1 MKSNDSVRL
10 WTINDACAYLQC
22 SRSHIYTLMKSDTAF
37 PVARRLGTAIRFVP
51 ADFVDYVNGKNKSGG
66 VQ

>member
-22 SRSHIYTLMKSDTAF
+22 SRSHIYTLMKSDAAF
-37 PVARRLGTAIRFVP
+37 PTPRRLGSAIRFLP
-51 ADFVDYVNGKNKSGG
+51 SDFEKYVVGYDVGG
-66 VQ
+66 AK